1 MHSDFLGTIDSRLP
15 PPIQLIYPPTRV
27 VFLGPGHP
35 PTLIY
40 PPTIIHKLRL
50 CSFASVISA
59 SSLRCAGAAPLP
71 SAPALVQRL
80 ENF

>member
-35 PTLIY
+35 PYATI
-40 PPTIIHKLRL
+40 PPYGYSPVEITDVL
-50 CSFASVISA
+50 SVDEAI
-59 SSLRCAGAAPLP
+59 
-71 SAPALVQRL
+71 
-80 ENF
+80 